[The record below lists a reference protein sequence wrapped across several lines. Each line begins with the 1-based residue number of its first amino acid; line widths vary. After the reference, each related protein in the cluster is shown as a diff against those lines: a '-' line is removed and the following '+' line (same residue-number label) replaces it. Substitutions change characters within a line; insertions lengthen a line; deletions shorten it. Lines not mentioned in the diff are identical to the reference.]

1 MIAMI
6 ISNKSVNNY
15 DNKDLISHNF
25 PKMTGK
31 EEFVMMDSGI
41 AFSKVTVIFFL
52 IFLLV

>member
-15 DNKDLISHNF
+15 DKNLISHNF

-31 EEFVMMDSGI
+31 EEFVLMDSGI
-41 AFSKVTVIFFL
+41 AFSKVTIIFSK